1 VQASFKDRT
10 SSEDPSLEEAIFD
23 LTRNETDYHA
33 GQLTGWPKGS

>member
-23 LTRNETDYHA
+23 LTRNETGYHA
-33 GQLTGWPKGS
+33 GPLAGPAKGS